1 MGNWLVILALLLAVP
16 AYAQEASSSST
27 APGGDEEEVDPWKDF
42 EVGGIEDGAYLP
54 LGLGRDRTGL
64 GFRARGS
71 FGWDS
76 NIFLEDRD
84 DDTGLYIDGVSY
96 AYVGAN
102 FGLVALGARAQLA
115 GRLYFGEQDAG
126 LWDLKLGGFF
136 KLPYNGGFGFGVS
149 GDVLYQQ
156 LQTYEI
162 TGPITRQDDLRAS
175 GMIARGYVG
184 YQAAFMIFELGF
196 TGQTTDFTEEKD
208 VPSLDSWTI
217 GTDFSVYFS
226 VFDFLELHPYV
237 GFDYEWFRDQVD
249 IQDDGTPLSQE
260 DKLQLLKFNYGCDF
274 KLNLPFIEAQ
284 GRAYS
289 IRQDDSAAGHDRY
302 WQYGLKG
309 AVDLNLVGDVRL
321 TAGGH
326 LWTREYDDRLD
337 EGSTGKSTVNERLL
351 QGWIELAWNF
361 WEFFHVGARYKY
373 SRLASNLDNGGYADN
388 DVSVFLEIAW

>member
-326 LWTREYDDRLD
+326 LWTREYDDRVD
-337 EGSTGKSTVNERLL
+337 EGSTGKSTVHERLL